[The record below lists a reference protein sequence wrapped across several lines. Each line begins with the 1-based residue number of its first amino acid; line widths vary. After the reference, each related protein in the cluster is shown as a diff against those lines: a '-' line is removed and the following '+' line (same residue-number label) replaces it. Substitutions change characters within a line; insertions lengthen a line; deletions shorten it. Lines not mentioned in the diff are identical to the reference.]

1 MEKIDAY
8 VAEAL
13 PFIESFIGQDSGDDK
28 WLMGTDELTMLDIHA
43 GAFLDS
49 MYTAFKAEAN
59 SEGAARANL
68 AVNAP
73 IWTAYMERLRAHPK
87 IAPVCINQE
96 A

>member
-13 PFIESFIGQDSGDDK
+13 PLIENFIGEGCDDSK
-28 WLMGTDELTMLDIHA
+28 WLLGTDELTMLDIHA

-49 MYTAFKAEAN
+49 TYTAFKAEAN

-73 IWTAYMERLRAHPK
+73 RWMAYMERLRAHPK